1 PTILTEVS
9 DSCRVVQEEQFGP
22 VLPVLKYTD
31 INDAIARAND
41 SEFGLGGSIW
51 SSDHKAAQTYAT
63 QLQCGTVWINTHAE
77 VLPHAP
83 FGGWKMSGL
92 GAEFGLEGLLENTI
106 GQTVHISKV

>member
-1 PTILTEVS
+1 MA
-9 DSCRVVQEEQFGP
+9 QFG
-22 VLPVLKYTD
+22 LL
-31 INDAIARAND
+31 I
-41 SEFGLGGSIW
+41 
-51 SSDHKAAQTYAT
+51 KAAQTYG

-106 GQTVHISKV
+106 GQFILVKSILTLRRI

>member
-1 PTILTEVS
+1 ML
-9 DSCRVVQEEQFGP
+9 
-22 VLPVLKYTD
+22 
-31 INDAIARAND
+31 
-41 SEFGLGGSIW
+41 
-51 SSDHKAAQTYAT
+51 

>member
-1 PTILTEVS
+1 M
-9 DSCRVVQEEQFGP
+9 VQEEQFGP

-51 SSDHKAAQTYAT
+51 SSDLKTAQNYAT

>member
-1 PTILTEVS
+1 
-9 DSCRVVQEEQFGP
+9 
-22 VLPVLKYTD
+22 
-31 INDAIARAND
+31 
-41 SEFGLGGSIW
+41 
-51 SSDHKAAQTYAT
+51 TYAT